1 MIIKKMVEMGK
12 SRCILY
18 FDELDKTCSKHGN
31 VNEITSILIHLTDP
45 NMNKTFQD
53 RFFQGVEFPLDKVI
67 MIFSYNDSKLVDPI
81 LLDRIKEI
89 KVQPY
94 TIEDKINICQNYL
107 IKELSNSVSMDNMV
121 NINDNNIEFIIENYT
136 HEAGVREVKRKI
148 EDIFMNLNIDKIY
161 QRNIFKKNPKKINLT
176 KSKIIEIL
184 KKEDVSK
191 RLIHDTPLV
200 GIINGMYATSNG
212 NGGITP
218 IQIYPNIQHSENK
231 YEIKLTGKQGDVMKE
246 SVLCSLTCALE
257 YLKSKEYDIGLL
269 FSSNLKYG
277 FHVHTPDGATPKD
290 GPSAGCAFT
299 CAFISRI
306 LNRKIKND
314 IAMTGEIE
322 LTGKISQIGGLEFKL
337 QGAKKAGIK
346 TAYIPFENKND
357 LDDIKKKYKNLICKD
372 FNVKI
377 FANISEIIDEIL
389 L

>member
-1 MIIKKMVEMGK
+1 
-12 SRCILY
+12 
-18 FDELDKTCSKHGN
+18 
-31 VNEITSILIHLTDP
+31 
-45 NMNKTFQD
+45 
-53 RFFQGVEFPLDKVI
+53 
-67 MIFSYNDSKLVDPI
+67 
-81 LLDRIKEI
+81 
-89 KVQPY
+89 
-94 TIEDKINICQNYL
+94 
-107 IKELSNSVSMDNMV
+107 
-121 NINDNNIEFIIENYT
+121 
-136 HEAGVREVKRKI
+136 
-148 EDIFMNLNIDKIY
+148 
-161 QRNIFKKNPKKINLT
+161 
-176 KSKIIEIL
+176 
-184 KKEDVSK
+184 
-191 RLIHDTPLV
+191 
-200 GIINGMYATSNG
+200 MYATSNG

-257 YLKSKEYDIGLL
+257 YLKSKEYDISLL
-269 FSSNLKYG
+269 FSTNLKYG